1 MLRRY
6 KKRSHIS
13 DAKIRGILRCFSLDL
28 NASKTS
34 KIVKVS
40 RVTINN
46 YFLRFRKI
54 IFFSCEKFFPESGV
68 FELDE
73 SYFGA
78 KRIRGKIVSI
88 RSRKNASFWCFN
100 LM

>member
-13 DAKIRGILRCFSLDL
+13 DAKIREILRCFSLDL
-28 NASKTS
+28 NATKTS

-40 RVTINN
+40 RVTIKN
-46 YFLRFRKI
+46 YFLKGKENN
-54 IFFSCEKFFPESGV
+54 FFSCEKFFPESGV

-78 KRIRGKIVSI
+78 KRIRRKIVSI
-88 RSRKNASFWCFN
+88 RSTKNSSFWCS
-100 LM
+100 

>member
-13 DAKIRGILRCFSLDL
+13 DAKIREILRCFSLDL
-28 NASKTS
+28 NATKTS

-40 RVTINN
+40 RATINN

-54 IFFSCEKFFPESGV
+54 IFFHAKNFFQ
-68 FELDE
+68 
-73 SYFGA
+73 
-78 KRIRGKIVSI
+78 
-88 RSRKNASFWCFN
+88 N
-100 LM
+100 LEFLS